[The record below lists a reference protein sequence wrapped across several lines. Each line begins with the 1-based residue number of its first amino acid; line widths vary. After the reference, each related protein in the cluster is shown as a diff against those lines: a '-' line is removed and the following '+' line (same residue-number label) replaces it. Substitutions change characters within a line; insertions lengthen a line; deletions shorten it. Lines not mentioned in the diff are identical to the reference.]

1 MPYIYAIR
9 KMKTTKY
16 PIVLSIAGSDSSGG
30 AGIQADLKAASA
42 LGTYAATAITAVTV
56 QNTLGVSEVHPVPPQ
71 VVVGQV
77 QAVMDDL
84 HPEALKTGMLYSKE
98 IISALCDF
106 LRSVPHLPPLVC
118 DPVMVSTSGH
128 KLLQDDA
135 IQSMVKELF
144 PLSSLITPNLP
155 EAETVLGRSV
165 QTPEE
170 MEAAARKLLCC
181 GCKAVLLKGGHLSGG
196 RMADYLLTDAGE
208 SKWFEAERTKTSNT
222 HGTGC
227 SLSSAIA
234 ALLAQGFSTV
244 EAVEK
249 AKAYITQAI
258 EAGAEVETGGGHGPV
273 NHFFAPIPLIKRPIN
288 TP

>member
-1 MPYIYAIR
+1 
-9 KMKTTKY
+9 MKTVRY
-16 PIVLSIAGSDSSGG
+16 PIVLSIAGSDSCGG

-56 QNTLGVSEVHPVPPQ
+56 QNTLGVSDVHPVPPQ
-71 VVVGQV
+71 VVVAQV
-77 QAVMDDL
+77 KAVMDDL
-84 HPEALKTGMLYSKE
+84 HPDALKTGMLYSKE
-98 IISALCDF
+98 IISALCAT
-106 LRSVPHLPPLVC
+106 LRSFPLLPPLVC

-128 KLLQDDA
+128 KLLRDDA
-135 IQSMVKELF
+135 IRTMVEELF
-144 PLSSLITPNLP
+144 PLSALITPNLP

-170 MEAAARKLLCC
+170 MEEAAHRLLDC

-196 RMADYLLTDAGE
+196 RMADYLLTHEGE
-208 SKWFEAERTKTSNT
+208 SRWFEAERTKTSNT

-234 ALLAQGFSTV
+234 ALIAQGFSTI

-258 EAGAEVETGGGHGPV
+258 EAGANVEVGNGHGPV
-273 NHFFAPIPLIKRPIN
+273 NHFFAPVTLLKRPIN

>member
-1 MPYIYAIR
+1 
-9 KMKTTKY
+9 MKITKY

-56 QNTLGVSEVHPVPPQ
+56 QNTLGVSEVYPLPPQ
-71 VVVGQV
+71 AVVGQV

-84 HPEALKTGMLYSKE
+84 QPDALKTGMLYSKE
-98 IISALCDF
+98 IISALCAT
-106 LRSVPHLPPLVC
+106 LRNVRNLPPLVC

-165 QTPEE
+165 QTPKE
-170 MEAAARKLLCC
+170 MEEAARQLLCC

-196 RMADYLLTDAGE
+196 QMADYLLTREGE
-208 SKWFEAERTKTSNT
+208 SKWFEAERTNTSNT

-234 ALLAQGFSTV
+234 ALLAQGYATV
-244 EAVEK
+244 EAAGK
-249 AKAYITQAI
+249 AKAYISRAI
-258 EAGAEVETGGGHGPV
+258 EAGAEIEIGNGHGPV
-273 NHFFAPIPLIKRPIN
+273 NHFFAPVPLIKKR
-288 TP
+288 